1 MKSSLPL
8 LLAGLGGLLIVSSG
22 KSPNKKAISK
32 KPAEDPYEEF
42 PPDVNVK
49 LNQDNIYHYY
59 SSEPVWLK
67 NIPEIYNDLNL
78 NLAVYYDPKV
88 GTQNPF
94 VLINPVFAVQ
104 VYNYA
109 KVLLL
114 QNPGK
119 YNIKDSASKK
129 EAEALTKEILLKF
142 APDIYWKEGL
152 IPYLYKSA
160 FYYVWVSVTF
170 LVLVAWAN
178 INNKNEIFAPSGI
191 ES

>member
-32 KPAEDPYEEF
+32 KSAEDPYEEF

-67 NIPEIYNDLNL
+67 NIPEIFGDLNP
-78 NLAVYYDPKV
+78 NLIEYYNKWN
-88 GTQNPF
+88 TEKSF
-94 VLINPVFAVQ
+94 IRINPVFAVQ

-109 KVLLL
+109 KVLLIN
-114 QNPGK
+114 NPQK
-119 YNIKDSASKK
+119 YIAKTSK
-129 EAEALTKEILLKF
+129 EAEVLTKEILLKF
-142 APDIYWKEGL
+142 SPDIYWKEGL
-152 IPYLYKSA
+152 IPYVYKSA

-170 LVLVAWAN
+170 LVLLAWAN
-178 INNKNEIFAPSGI
+178 INDLWVPGEI
-191 ES
+191 